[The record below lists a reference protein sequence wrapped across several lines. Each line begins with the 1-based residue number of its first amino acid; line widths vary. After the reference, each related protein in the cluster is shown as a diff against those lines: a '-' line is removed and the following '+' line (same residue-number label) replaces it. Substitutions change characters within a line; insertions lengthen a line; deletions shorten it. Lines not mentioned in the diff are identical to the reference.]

1 MRLTKEEIS
10 SLVKGRIDGMPDAFV
25 AGFNDIDGKYYPI
38 DALDPSFY
46 TARECE
52 LYTNLTHARGGIEF
66 FLRFI

>member
-10 SLVKGRIDGMPDAFV
+10 SLVKGRIDGMDAFV